1 MKKGR
6 PGTKLS
12 VLCNED
18 KKEKLIDIVLSETTS
33 IGVRFYRAER
43 KILRREIKS
52 VKTKY
57 GRVDTKISHFG
68 DKRQKKS
75 VEYEDCK
82 RIAKK
87 HNLPL
92 LEVMK
97 VLNEM

>member
-1 MKKGR
+1 ME
-6 PGTKLS
+6 S
-12 VLCNED
+12 
-18 KKEKLIDIVLSETTS
+18 LIDIIISETTS
-33 IGVRFYRAER
+33 IGVRFYRVER

-57 GRVDTKISHFG
+57 GRADIKISHFG

-82 RIAKK
+82 RIAEKY
-87 HNLPL
+87 NLPL

-97 VLNEM
+97 ALGQ